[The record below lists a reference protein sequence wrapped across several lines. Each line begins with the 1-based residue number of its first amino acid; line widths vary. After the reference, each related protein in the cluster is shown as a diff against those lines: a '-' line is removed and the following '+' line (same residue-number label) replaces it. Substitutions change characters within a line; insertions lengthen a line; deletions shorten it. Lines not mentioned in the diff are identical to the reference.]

1 MSRALRPARIIAFLA
16 SAIVLASVVVAVAH
30 TPKAGRHHAQ
40 IKSRIEQSHRGR
52 QLVPAGPRLARG
64 AAQVSISRH
73 TSVVGHRCRAQ
84 FTYCKPGAQRT
95 AAEVVV
101 CRPAKRTHD
110 KPTCA
115 VVSDGIKQ
123 VFCQFAFACNDR
135 LDRASRKTVAARAV
149 NKVALLNSTH
159 NQNSSLTPPTVP
171 LKRAAGNDDPVAEN
185 SKIEATD
192 IALLRAAQ

>member
-1 MSRALRPARIIAFLA
+1 MSRELRPARIIAFLA

-30 TPKAGRHHAQ
+30 TSKAGRHHAQ
-40 IKSRIEQSHRGR
+40 IKSRVEQSHRGR

-73 TSVVGHRCRAQ
+73 TSVVGHHCRAQ

-101 CRPAKRTHD
+101 CRPAKR
-110 KPTCA
+110 
-115 VVSDGIKQ
+115 
-123 VFCQFAFACNDR
+123 
-135 LDRASRKTVAARAV
+135 
-149 NKVALLNSTH
+149 TH